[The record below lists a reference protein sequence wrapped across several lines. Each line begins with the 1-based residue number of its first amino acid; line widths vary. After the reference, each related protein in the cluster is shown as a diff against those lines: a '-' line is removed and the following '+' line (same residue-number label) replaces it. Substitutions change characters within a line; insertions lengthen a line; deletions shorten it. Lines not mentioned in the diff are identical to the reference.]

1 MRYPLIDF
9 HGANGSQNG
18 DGPAAYR
25 YTEARL
31 SKLAEDGLLF
41 GLKKNN
47 VDFTP
52 TYSDDWVEPVTLPS
66 IFPNLLCNPNSGIGI
81 AIASNWLPH
90 NLNEV
95 AQAIFDYIDGKE
107 PTLPGPDFPTGGMI
121 INKDDMSNIFKTG
134 HGSVKIRSKYK
145 IENNNIVFYE
155 IPYGQTIEDLI
166 TEIGTFC
173 ETEELEDVKDLRD
186 ETNKH
191 GVRIVLE
198 CTKNANFKSIV
209 NKLFAKT
216 KLQTSISYNQIALV
230 NKTPVELN
238 LKDCI
243 KIYIEHNTDC
253 IKRETQF
260 DLTKAKDRLHILDGL
275 LIALEDIDNIIKLI
289 KTSDNIKTAKDNLM
303 QKYILTE
310 IQAKSIL
317 DMRLSKLA
325 KLEKIELENE
335 KSSLEKEIDKL
346 NNIINNPSE
355 QITIIKERLTNI
367 VNKYGDDRRTELTQ
381 IEEKPEEK
389 EIINVIP
396 EKCVV
401 VLTEGGTIKR
411 IPTNSFKTQ
420 KRNGK
425 GIKTQEDI
433 TSMILRTNTIDS
445 LMIFTNKGKMYR
457 LLVDDIPSGT
467 NVSKGISIRG
477 LINLEPN
484 ESPTVIYS
492 IYRDTDAQYVL
503 FVTRNGKV
511 KKTSLD
517 DYVKTKKKS
526 GIAAIKLAENDEIV
540 AVSLINDEPLLLLT
554 KNGICLKFN
563 SKEVGASSRLTQG
576 VKGINLD
583 KNDYV
588 IAALPIRHS
597 EDCLAVFSKT
607 GLGKKIKLTDIPE
620 QGRATRGVSCY
631 KPNGESGNV
640 AAACLVSDED
650 NILVVGNQTSICV
663 SAKDIPLLSRT
674 SLGNIILKGNVVQS
688 VSKV

>member
-1 MRYPLIDF
+1 M
-9 HGANGSQNG
+9 
-18 DGPAAYR
+18 
-25 YTEARL
+25 
-31 SKLAEDGLLF
+31 
-41 GLKKNN
+41 
-47 VDFTP
+47 V
-52 TYSDDWVEPVTLPS
+52 
-66 IFPNLLCNPNSGIGI
+66 
-81 AIASNWLPH
+81 AIASCWLPH
-90 NLNEV
+90 NLKEV
-95 AQAIFDYIDGKE
+95 AKAIFDYLDDKE
-107 PTLPGPDFPTGGMI
+107 PMLPGPDFPTGGLV
-121 INKDDMSNIFKTG
+121 INKNDIPSIMQTG
-134 HGSVKIRSKYK
+134 HGSVKIRAKYK
-145 IENNNIVFYE
+145 IEDNKIIFYE
-155 IPYGQTIEDLI
+155 IPYGQTIEALI
-166 TEIGTFC
+166 TEIGEIC
-173 ETEELEDVKDLRD
+173 ETEGFEDVRDLRD
-186 ETNKH
+186 ESNKH

-198 CTKNANFKSIV
+198 CTKTANFNSIIK
-209 NKLFAKT
+209 KLFGKT
-216 KLQTSISYNQIALV
+216 KLQTSISYNQVALV
-230 NKTPVELN
+230 DKNPVELN

-243 KIYIEHNTDC
+243 KIYIEHNIDC
-253 IKRETQF
+253 LIRETKF
-260 DLTKAKDRLHILDGL
+260 DLNKAKDRLHILKGL
-275 LIALEDIDNIIKLI
+275 LKALEDIDNVIKLI
-289 KTSDNIKTAKDNLM
+289 KTSDNAKTAKDNLM
-303 QKYILTE
+303 QKYVLTE

-346 NNIINNPSE
+346 NNVINNPNE

-389 EIINVIP
+389 EIINVVP

-411 IPTNSFKTQ
+411 IPADSFKTQ

-467 NVSKGISIRG
+467 NVSKGTPIKG
-477 LINLEPN
+477 LISLEPN
-484 ESPTVIYS
+484 ENPTVIYS

-503 FVTRNGKV
+503 FVTKNGKV
-511 KKTSLD
+511 KKTLLD
-517 DYVKTKKKS
+517 EYVKTKKKS

-540 AVSLINDEPLLLLT
+540 AVSLMKDEPLLLLT
-554 KNGICLKFN
+554 KNGVCLKFN
-563 SKEVGASSRLTQG
+563 SKEIGASSRLTQG

-588 IAALPIRHS
+588 VAALSIRHS
-597 EDCLAVFSKT
+597 EDCLAIFSKT
-607 GLGKKIKLTDIPE
+607 GLGKKVKLTDIPE
-620 QGRATRGVSCY
+620 QGRATRGISCY
-631 KPNGESGNV
+631 KPNGESGSV
-640 AAACLVSDED
+640 AAACLISDED
-650 NILVVGNQTSICV
+650 NILVVGNQTSICI
-663 SAKDIPLLSRT
+663 SAKDIPLLGKT